1 MEAAVNQLS
10 AGTKLFSHLQLVFRV
25 MFQLTLVF
33 WKVGATT
40 FTKNVFKI
48 FAFIDILDQIEIQFA
63 SLNV

>member
-25 MFQLTLVF
+25 MFQLTLVL
-33 WKVGATT
+33 WKVGATA